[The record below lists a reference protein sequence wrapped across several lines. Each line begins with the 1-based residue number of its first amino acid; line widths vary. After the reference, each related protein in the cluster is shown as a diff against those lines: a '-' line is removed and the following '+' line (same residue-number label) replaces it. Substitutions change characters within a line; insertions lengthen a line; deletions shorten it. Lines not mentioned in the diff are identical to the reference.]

1 MYSLILTRCILCAHA
16 CTFGIPR
23 GFTIYIYLFIYYIVS
38 SRIVAAFFL
47 AVFGPKA
54 FVFVR
59 KYRHCSVGARMF
71 SYRRWYPHS
80 FLYIF
85 YIISPLFSGGRH
97 ISTPKLPLSRWDK
110 KKHTPTHSRVYIYPR
125 LWSNLSDPK
134 PISGFLDRSAGSA
147 GTPDVHLFTQ
157 IYTQC
162 TLHTRIIH
170 GHTTLPDWSRFNGP
184 ILQLHVTLRVG
195 EIHNCEKS
203 TITNQ

>member
-1 MYSLILTRCILCAHA
+1 MYSLILTRCILCARA
-16 CTFGIPR
+16 CAFGIPR
-23 GFTIYIYLFIYYIVS
+23 GFSIYIYYIVS

-71 SYRRWYPHS
+71 SYRRRYPHS

-110 KKHTPTHSRVYIYPR
+110 KKHTPTHSRVYIYPP

-147 GTPDVHLFTQ
+147 GTPGVHLFTQ
-157 IYTQC
+157 LYTQC
-162 TLHTRIIH
+162 MLHTRIIY
-170 GHTTLPDWSRFNGP
+170 GHTTLPD
-184 ILQLHVTLRVG
+184 
-195 EIHNCEKS
+195 
-203 TITNQ
+203 